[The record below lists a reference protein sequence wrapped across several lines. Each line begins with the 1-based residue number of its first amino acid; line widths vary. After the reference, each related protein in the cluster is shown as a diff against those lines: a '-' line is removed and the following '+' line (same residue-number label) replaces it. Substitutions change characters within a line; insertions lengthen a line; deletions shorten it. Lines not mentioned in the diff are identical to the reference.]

1 VNNHIVLKKKKQCY
15 LGLNFRVTTEATPNE
30 TTTVPDVE
38 NAKIPETKMN
48 AAVTV
53 SASVNKLII
62 KQRYTK

>member
-1 VNNHIVLKKKKQCY
+1 VSVVPASDE
-15 LGLNFRVTTEATPNE
+15 VTTEATPNE